1 MFTKG
6 KSIMEGSLPT
16 LSKIMCPACGKYFSG
31 VTSHAAHS
39 IGSYASQRTRRYL
52 SDDEMKEDFESEFRM
67 VNFYR
72 DGRRL
77 CEERLVYFLKRDRD
91 KNTKQSTTER
101 SAV

>member
-1 MFTKG
+1 
-6 KSIMEGSLPT
+6 MEGSLPT
-16 LSKIMCPACGKYFSG
+16 LSKIMCPACDKYFSG
-31 VTSHAAHS
+31 ATSHAAHR
-39 IGSYASQRTRRYL
+39 IVSYASPHTRRYI
-52 SDDEMKEDFESEFRM
+52 SDDEMKEDFASEFRM

-91 KNTKQSTTER
+91 KNTKQITTEI